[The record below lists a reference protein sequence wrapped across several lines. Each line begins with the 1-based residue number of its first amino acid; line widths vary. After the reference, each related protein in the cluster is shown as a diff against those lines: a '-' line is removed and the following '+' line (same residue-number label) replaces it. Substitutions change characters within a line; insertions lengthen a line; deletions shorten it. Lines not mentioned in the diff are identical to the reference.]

1 MFKLLSSVLLHSGAM
16 AIETPST
23 LKPEEVARV
32 MVLQGIKKHR
42 NRYESTFLK
51 AVSELHMPKYMQPD
65 FLLDSLWQERC
76 FHLEA
81 CSQKSCKAARQAS
94 RHQTQAS

>member
-1 MFKLLSSVLLHSGAM
+1 M

-23 LKPEEVARV
+23 LKPEEVAQI

-65 FLLDSLWQERC
+65 MLSESLWQELC
-76 FHLEA
+76 FRSEA

-94 RHQTQAS
+94 RHQTRAS